1 MQMTRPLMVKGLPAG
16 TGKEPLICTPLVGRD
31 EAAILEELAEVVG
44 KGPDLIEWRV
54 DYFSGIAETTRVVA
68 LAGLLRAAAFGVPII
83 FTRRSI
89 REGGEA
95 IALSEAQVADL
106 YAAVAASGYVDFIDY
121 ELSSPAEHFSRAV
134 ELAHR
139 HGIQLIASFHD
150 FAKTPATEDIVA
162 KLVAMEAAGADIAK
176 VAVMPRCLEDVLTLL
191 QATLAGQKSVKV
203 PIISMSMGA
212 YGSLSRLFGWVFGSS
227 VCFAVG
233 HRASAPGQVPI
244 EDMQAVL
251 GVMQRSFKDSPVS

>member
-1 MQMTRPLMVKGLPAG
+1 MVKGLPAG
-16 TGKEPLICTPLVGRD
+16 AGREPLICTPLVGRD
-31 EAAILEELAEVVG
+31 EASLLEELEEVVA

-54 DYFSGIAETTRVVA
+54 DFFSGIAETARVVA
-68 LAGLLRAAAFGVPII
+68 LASKLRAVAADVPII
-83 FTRRSI
+83 FTRRSM

-95 IALSEAQVADL
+95 IELTEAQVADL

-121 ELSSPAEHFSRAV
+121 ELSGPAEHFSRAV
-134 ELAHR
+134 ELARRHR
-139 HGIQLIASFHD
+139 IQLIASFHD
-150 FAKTPATEDIVA
+150 FAKTPAVADIVA
-162 KLVAMEAAGADIAK
+162 KFVAMEAAGADIVK
-176 VAVMPRCLEDVLTLL
+176 VAVMPRSVDDVLTLL
-191 QATLAGQKSVKV
+191 QATLEGQKSVKV

-227 VCFAVG
+227 VSFAVG

-251 GVMQRSFKDSPVS
+251 EVIQRSFKNAPIP